1 MTPPASPLPAR
12 SLSTYAGTY
21 NNSYYGPIQVTEAS
35 GSLLL
40 TIGGTPLRLP
50 LSHWD
55 GDTFTFTLVN
65 ENAAPGTI
73 SAVSF
78 LSNQVTLEY
87 YNAEG
92 LGTFTR

>member
-1 MTPPASPLPAR
+1 
-12 SLSTYAGTY
+12 
-21 NNSYYGPIQVTEAS
+21 
-35 GSLLL
+35 
-40 TIGGTPLRLP
+40 LRLP

-55 GDTFTFTLVN
+55 GDTFTFMLVN

-73 SAVSF
+73 SKVSF